1 MLNPEIMNEHLEYEN
16 KKLIEEKC
24 FTKDT
29 KLYIILQIVH

>member
-1 MLNPEIMNEHLEYEN
+1 MLNPEIMNEHLEHEN

-29 KLYIILQIVH
+29 KLHIILQIVH